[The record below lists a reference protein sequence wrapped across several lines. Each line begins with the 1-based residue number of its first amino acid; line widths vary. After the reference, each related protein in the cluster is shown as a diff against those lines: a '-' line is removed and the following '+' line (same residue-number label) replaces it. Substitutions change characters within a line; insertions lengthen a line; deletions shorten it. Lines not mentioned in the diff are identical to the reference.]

1 MTQQV
6 TPVEIELCRAVSMD
20 PPEDRAEPAYSQYRQ
35 DLVSAVDANL
45 DDDQFD
51 ELSDD
56 AQAWVN
62 AAVEAI
68 LADKEVPDFFESGS
82 VQQASPPPQ
91 DEASPEVEIED
102 YSEDQGEKAVAGDSL
117 ATEAAGMG
125 EAKGGPQT
133 PPESSAAPPKEEE
146 NKTPRNNNE
155 ASKERFGDRAKQGTE
170 RHPPVPNKK
179 RSKGKTGGTRIK
191 ELLTELGLDASREKI
206 HDALLNEGYRMSP
219 ASIDM
224 TRYEAVSFYRVLRE
238 KGLIRPDAAIPGENN
253 V

>member
-1 MTQQV
+1 MTAQV
-6 TPVEIELCRAVSMD
+6 SPVEIELCRAVSMD
-20 PPEDRAEPAYSQYRQ
+20 PPEDRAEPAFSQYRQ
-35 DLVSAVDANL
+35 DLVAAVDANL

-68 LADKEVPDFFESGS
+68 LADKEVPDFFQQGS

-91 DEASPEVEIED
+91 DEPSPEVEIED
-102 YSEDQGEKAVAGDSL
+102 HTQDQGEKAVSGDSL

-125 EAKGGPQT
+125 EAKGDLKT
-133 PPESSAAPPKEEE
+133 PPQASASPSKEEE
-146 NKTPRNNNE
+146 AKTPSNNNE
-155 ASKERFGDRAKQGTE
+155 VSKERFGDKAKQGTE

-191 ELLTELGLDASREKI
+191 ELLIEEGLDASREKI
-206 HDALLNEGYRMSP
+206 HDALLSEGYRMSP

-224 TRYEAVSFYRVLRE
+224 TRYEAVSFFRVLRE
-238 KGLIRPDAAIPGENN
+238 KGLIRPDANVNGENN